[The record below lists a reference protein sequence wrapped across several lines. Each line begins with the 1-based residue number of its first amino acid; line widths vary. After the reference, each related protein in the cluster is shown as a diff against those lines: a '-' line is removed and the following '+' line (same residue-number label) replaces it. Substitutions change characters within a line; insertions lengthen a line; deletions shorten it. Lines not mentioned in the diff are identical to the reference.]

1 MTDKPYSECSPEL
14 PTSDGVA
21 PQRATETPPGGHTAE
36 QKTPKLSLDKIGLI
50 KLVTVTGVLIVIAVL
65 LHLLNGTPWIANI
78 AASLALTAA
87 CLLIFRLATERYI
100 RELLTVILAMWLP
113 LGVTV
118 VAGVLLFYE
127 GQGRDLG
134 VGLLG
139 EGNPKLFMLFLILI
153 YWAVNNWHSARI
165 GLNYAFPSP
174 SGTESWLFWSPRLL
188 GVCAHFFA
196 AMSLALASWG
206 LSPTAN
212 GGSSILK
219 LSDLLVFTAPAAVL
233 LVTVAV
239 WAIDV
244 SLLSRRP
251 KKPLRPR
258 TAIWIMT
265 TSVVLVIVFL
275 LGLAY
280 YHESLP
286 EGLVLGTL
294 WISASAFVFLFIISW
309 RRKSL
314 VKQPVSHH
322 TFTIVLALIAFVV
335 GGLIWWSPIHVG
347 DFLGSLNVCL
357 FAFGAVLAIMNGLGW
372 FASFF
377 IDRSIRAERVKF
389 AVLSFTFLLL
399 LAVFTSPLRHFHRV
413 RSCDT
418 EDCRKV
424 EKSTAWSPIKS
435 IEERPTVREAALAWY
450 EQAERLYHKDGAHQ
464 EKPVPMLVIATAG
477 GGIRA
482 AFWTATILE
491 RLEADLQEKKDAP
504 LQNLIF
510 AISGV
515 SGGSVGAMNYV
526 AALHAREVFGKKDAK
541 PTEFLHSDFL
551 APAIASMIFV
561 DTPSNFLPDLG
572 QIDRGTA
579 LERSFENASD
589 GYLSYPFLSFF
600 PDKEA
605 AKKTWRPALFLN
617 ATHQET
623 GRRIIASN
631 IKIERDIFLD
641 SFDELNLLES
651 DMPASTA
658 AHNSARFTYVSPAGK
673 LVSSGEKSQNRSH
686 SGKKSQNRGYVIDGG
701 YFENY
706 GALTALELA
715 RRARSEIEQEKG
727 LGKVR
732 LVILQI
738 SSDPTLTKFRTRVRI
753 KNETAEC
760 VLTTAN
766 PGEGSNYLT
775 FVDSGLD
782 SVTHRWKKNDG
793 EGWVVSYLNELAAP
807 LLGVT
812 AVREAHGNLAAA
824 ELASAVC
831 AEQRALKASGR
842 QAGQKQEPAAIDD
855 LLAAGN
861 VPQDSNSIQASTKAG
876 SDSTRSRAAPH
887 FAHLAMCEVSDSGK
901 APIVPPL
908 GWVLSKPMKKKF
920 PHIIEDCGNQP
931 ELDQLEEVL
940 N

>member
-1 MTDKPYSECSPEL
+1 MTEKPYSECSPEL
-14 PTSDGVA
+14 PASDGVA
-21 PQRATETPPGGHTAE
+21 SQQATETPPGQHTADP
-36 QKTPKLSLDKIGLI
+36 KTRKLSLNKIGLI
-50 KLVTVTGVLIVIAVL
+50 KLAIATGLLALIAFL
-65 LHLLNGTPWIANI
+65 LKESDAMPWIANI
-78 AASLALTAA
+78 AASLALTAV

-100 RELLTVILAMWLP
+100 REFLTVILAMWLP

-118 VAGVLLFYE
+118 AAGVLLFYE
-127 GQGRDLG
+127 EQGRDLG

-139 EGNPKLFMLFLILI
+139 EGHTKLFMLFLILI

-165 GLNYAFPSP
+165 GLDYAFPSP

-206 LSPTAN
+206 LSPAVD
-212 GGSSILK
+212 GSPSIFER
-219 LSDLLVFTAPAAVL
+219 SDLLVFTAPAAVL
-233 LVTVAV
+233 LVTFAA

-244 SLLSRRP
+244 TFFSKRP

-258 TAIWIMT
+258 TAKWIT
-265 TSVVLVIVFL
+265 TISVVLVIVFL
-275 LGLAY
+275 LGLWRY
-280 YHESLP
+280 NDSLP
-286 EGLVLGTL
+286 EGLFPGTL
-294 WISASAFVFLFIISW
+294 WISASALVFLIIISW
-309 RRKSL
+309 LRGPFAP
-314 VKQPVSHH
+314 QPVIHH
-322 TFTIVLALIAFVV
+322 AFTIVLALIAFVV
-335 GGLIWWSPIHVG
+335 GGLIWWPSLHVG

-357 FAFGAVLAIMNGLGW
+357 FAFGAVLAIMNGLGL
-372 FASFF
+372 FASLF
-377 IDRSIRAERVKF
+377 IDRSVRAERVKF
-389 AVLSFTFLLL
+389 AVLSLTFLLL
-399 LAVFTSPLRHFHRV
+399 LAAFTSPLRHFHRV

-482 AFWTATILE
+482 AFWTATVLE
-491 RLEADLQEKKDAP
+491 QLEADLQKKKDAP

-526 AALHAREVFGKKDAK
+526 AALHARDVSGKNAK
-541 PTEFLHSDFL
+541 PTEFLQSDFL

-715 RRARSEIEQEKG
+715 RHARSVIEQEKG
-727 LGKVR
+727 LGKVK

-738 SSDPTLTKFRTRVRI
+738 SSDPTLTKSRTRVRI

-766 PGEGSNYLT
+766 PGEASNYLT

-812 AVREAHGNLAAA
+812 AVRGAHGNLAAA

-831 AEQRALKASGR
+831 AEKKAFRASAQ
-842 QAGQKQEPAAIDD
+842 QAGQKQEPAAIND

-861 VPQDSNSIQASTKAG
+861 VPQDSKSIDVPAEAG
-876 SDSTRSRAAPH
+876 SESTRSRAAPH
-887 FAHLAMCEVSDSGK
+887 FAHLAMCEVSENDK

-908 GWVLSKPMKKKF
+908 GWVLSKPMREKF
-920 PHIIEDCGNQP
+920 PDIIEDCGNRP
-931 ELDQLEEVL
+931 ELDRLEAVL